1 MRCRLLLD
9 QFRSFYYRNYP
20 EDMEQCI
27 ELFAIFGGLDIEIDT
42 SRHTN
47 ELIIEHI
54 LKKYNRIALYI
65 NNLLFDDVSVKRL
78 LAALSVGDRR
88 IFSSFKRARLNN
100 LNGGIAL
107 NLLTQN
113 GLIKIEHSREQDKR
127 ELKPKLSKEESKH
140 RISDK
145 FLFVHPFLRFWFYFI
160 HPHTKE
166 IKNGNFKKVLKD
178 FEQRKYSYT
187 SLVFE
192 ELSRILL
199 SFHLRDEEIEVIDSY
214 WDANVEVDIMVETKK
229 NNLYIA
235 ECKWTNHKVNKK
247 ELNKLIEKCEMMDVY
262 PKQLIFFSKRGF
274 SNELKGMQ
282 NNELVLFSVED
293 FRQLIKSRPLEAT
306 FPLQIFL

>member
-1 MRCRLLLD
+1 
-9 QFRSFYYRNYP
+9 
-20 EDMEQCI
+20 MERCI
-27 ELFAIFGGLDIEIDT
+27 ELFAIFGGLDVEIDT
-42 SRHTN
+42 SRHTH

-54 LKKYNRIALYI
+54 LKNYDQIASYI
-65 NNLLFDDVSVKRL
+65 NDLLFSDTSAAKL

-107 NLLTQN
+107 NFLTQN

-127 ELKPKLSKEESKH
+127 EIKQKLSKEESKH

-145 FLFVHPFLRFWFYFI
+145 FLFVHPFLRFWFYFV
-160 HPHTKE
+160 HPHAKE
-166 IKNGNFKKVLKD
+166 IKNGNFKKMLDD

-199 SFHLRDEEIEVIDSY
+199 NYHLRDEEIEAIDSY

-229 NNLYIA
+229 HNLYIA

-247 ELNKLIEKCEMMDVY
+247 ELNKLQEKCEAMDVH

-274 SNELKGMQ
+274 SNELQGMQ
-282 NNELVLFSVED
+282 GRELMLFSVED
-293 FRQLIKSRPLEAT
+293 FKQLVKSHPEVSS
-306 FPLQIFL
+306 FPLRVFQSE

>member
-1 MRCRLLLD
+1 
-9 QFRSFYYRNYP
+9 
-20 EDMEQCI
+20 MERCI
-27 ELFAIFGGLDIEIDT
+27 ELFAIFGGLDVEIDT
-42 SRHTN
+42 SRHTH

-54 LKKYNRIALYI
+54 LKNYDQIASYI
-65 NNLLFDDVSVKRL
+65 NDLLFSDGSAARL

-107 NLLTQN
+107 NFLTQN
-113 GLIKIEHSREQDKR
+113 GLIKIEYSREQDKR
-127 ELKPKLSKEESKH
+127 EIKQKLSKEESKH

-145 FLFVHPFLRFWFYFI
+145 FLFVHPFLRFWFYFV
-160 HPHTKE
+160 HQHAKE
-166 IKNGNFKKVLKD
+166 IKNGNFKKMLDD
-178 FEQRKYSYT
+178 FERRKYSYT

-199 SFHLRDEEIEVIDSY
+199 NYHLRDEQIEAIDSY

-229 NNLYIA
+229 HNLYIA

-247 ELNKLIEKCEMMDVY
+247 ELNKLQEKCEAMDVH

-274 SNELKGMQ
+274 SNELQGMQ
-282 NNELVLFSVED
+282 GRELVLFSVED
-293 FRQLIKSRPLEAT
+293 FKQLVKSRPQRVT
-306 FPLQIFL
+306 FPLQVF

>member
-1 MRCRLLLD
+1 MERCV
-9 QFRSFYYRNYP
+9 
-20 EDMEQCI
+20 
-27 ELFAIFGGLDIEIDT
+27 ELFAIFGGLDVEIDT
-42 SRHTN
+42 SRHIH

-54 LKKYNRIALYI
+54 LKNYEQIASYV
-65 NNLLFDDVSVKRL
+65 NDLLFSDASAARL
-78 LAALSVGDRR
+78 LAALSVSDRR

-127 ELKPKLSKEESKH
+127 EIKPKLSKEESKH

-160 HPHTKE
+160 HPHAKE
-166 IKNGNFKKVLKD
+166 IKNGNFKKMLED

-199 SFHLRDEEIEVIDSY
+199 NYHLRDEEIEAIDSY

-229 NNLYIA
+229 HNIYIA

-247 ELNKLIEKCEMMDVY
+247 ELNKLMEKCEAMDVH

-274 SNELKGMQ
+274 SNELQGMQ
-282 NNELVLFSVED
+282 NSNLVLFSVED
-293 FRQLIKSRPLEAT
+293 FRQLVKSRPSETT
-306 FPLQIFL
+306 FPLQVFS